1 MIRKEKYMSEEEKK
15 FTEELKIKG
24 SELVSRV
31 KELIAEGNVRK
42 IVVLKENG
50 DVLFEV
56 PMNAGVAV
64 GGVLTMMAPVLAG
77 LGAAAAL
84 LSNVR
89 IRVERTDKDAEE

>member
-1 MIRKEKYMSEEEKK
+1 MSDEKK
-15 FTEELKIKG
+15 AFNEELKIKG
-24 SELVSRV
+24 SELVGRV

-56 PMNAGVAV
+56 PMNTGVAV

-84 LSNVR
+84 LSSVRVR
-89 IRVERTDKDAEE
+89 IERTDKDEE

>member
-1 MIRKEKYMSEEEKK
+1 MSEERKTI
-15 FTEELKIKG
+15 TEELKIKG

-42 IVVLKENG
+42 IIVLKENG

-84 LSNVR
+84 LTNVR
-89 IRVERTDKDAEE
+89 VKIERIDKDEE

>member
-1 MIRKEKYMSEEEKK
+1 MSDEKK
-15 FTEELKIKG
+15 GFNEELKMKG
-24 SELVSRV
+24 SELVGRV

-50 DVLFEV
+50 EVLFEV

-64 GGVLTMMAPVLAG
+64 GGLLTMMAPVLAG

-89 IRVERTDKDAEE
+89 VRVERTDKDEE

>member
-1 MIRKEKYMSEEEKK
+1 MSDEKK
-15 FTEELKIKG
+15 GFNEELKMKG
-24 SELVSRV
+24 SELVGRV

-50 DVLFEV
+50 EVLFEV

-64 GGVLTMMAPVLAG
+64 GGILTMMAPVLAG

-89 IRVERTDKDAEE
+89 VRVERTDKDEE

>member
-1 MIRKEKYMSEEEKK
+1 MSDEKK
-15 FTEELKIKG
+15 DFSEELKIKG
-24 SELVSRV
+24 SELVGRV

-84 LSNVR
+84 LSSVR
-89 IRVERTDKDAEE
+89 VKIERTDKDENNRTGSTTR

>member
-1 MIRKEKYMSEEEKK
+1 MSEEKND
-15 FTEELKIKG
+15 FSEELKVKG
-24 SELVSRV
+24 SELVGRV

-42 IVVLKENG
+42 IVVLKEDG

-64 GGVLTMMAPVLAG
+64 GGVFAMMAPVLAG

-84 LSNVR
+84 LTNVR
-89 IRVERTDKDAEE
+89 IKVERTDKDSESSKPKDV

>member
-1 MIRKEKYMSEEEKK
+1 MSEEKQA

-24 SELVSRV
+24 SELVGKVR
-31 KELIAEGNVRK
+31 ELIAEGNVRK
-42 IVVLKENG
+42 ILLLRENG

-89 IRVERTDKDAEE
+89 VKIERTDKDEDQSTPE

>member
-1 MIRKEKYMSEEEKK
+1 MSDDKK
-15 FTEELKIKG
+15 TFTEELKIKG
-24 SELVSRV
+24 SELVGRV
-31 KELIAEGNVRK
+31 KELISEGNVRK
-42 IVVLKENG
+42 IVVLRENG

-84 LSNVR
+84 LTHVR
-89 IRVERTDKDAEE
+89 VRVERTDKDEE

>member
-1 MIRKEKYMSEEEKK
+1 MSEERKA
-15 FTEELKIKG
+15 FSEELKIKG
-24 SELVSRV
+24 SELVGRV

-50 DVLFEV
+50 DVMFEV

-89 IRVERTDKDAEE
+89 VRVERTDKDGE

>member
-1 MIRKEKYMSEEEKK
+1 MSEEKK
-15 FTEELKIKG
+15 AFTEELKIKG
-24 SELVSRV
+24 SELVGRV
-31 KELIAEGNVRK
+31 KELVAEGNVRK

-84 LSNVR
+84 LSSVRVR
-89 IRVERTDKDAEE
+89 IERTDKDEE